1 VRVDWWSGIDEA
13 FVLRFFL
20 SLECGTYI
28 SPCRTYMNK
37 VYQFVGTADEPAT
50 QLITN
55 MNFYASD
62 MCIGIASSFITQ

>member
-1 VRVDWWSGIDEA
+1 
-13 FVLRFFL
+13 
-20 SLECGTYI
+20 
-28 SPCRTYMNK
+28 MNK

-62 MCIGIASSFITQ
+62 MCIGIASSFITQWE